1 MLKVDLTAYVEKH
14 EFCFDAVLNE
24 HVTNDE
30 VTVLILQIEV
40 VNCCCSGTLSSHEFY
55 CKSWYISFL
64 VFMIFLYSEF
74 DVWGFFRLIWNLFS
88 YLIDGV

>member
-1 MLKVDLTAYVEKH
+1 MELMLSLSLSRTHFLILLLKVDLTAYVEKH

-40 VNCCCSGTLSSHEFY
+40 VTCCCSGTLCSHEFY
-55 CKSWYISFL
+55 CKS
-64 VFMIFLYSEF
+64 
-74 DVWGFFRLIWNLFS
+74 
-88 YLIDGV
+88 